1 MCNVLRL
8 ELWFLWKLAV
18 LWRTELRSKALDHLW
33 STAFVQF
40 IIYELMIDFVNDL
53 RSRLERVSWASF
65 EADREL
71 WFIACNH
78 LWWSVHGGLDFPVTV
93 RNLITD
99 LSIMLLGDSLTKNMN
114 AVNALKTLQGC
125 CSRKIINDAT
135 VWWSVMIQLINEWC
149 HHFSSL
155 EFHTTIIHSFSS
167 LNKNTFLHHL
177 FYTNAVSFL
186 LPRWQPTWHP
196 WTGHHLKDHQPHSP

>member
-125 CSRKIINDAT
+125 CSRKIINDAA
-135 VWWSVMIQLINEWC
+135 VWCKVELRLPLWSDYVIPLPLQQFAKSKNVLFITEW
-149 HHFSSL
+149 HIVLFIFSL
-155 EFHTTIIHSFSS
+155 
-167 LNKNTFLHHL
+167 
-177 FYTNAVSFL
+177 
-186 LPRWQPTWHP
+186 
-196 WTGHHLKDHQPHSP
+196 